1 MAAQGPRS
9 GLRVTRV
16 GALHVTR
23 VRGQHV
29 TRVWAQDVTRIRG
42 QHTTRV
48 RAQRV
53 TKIGAQHVTRFR
65 AQHVTWVRLQ
75 PIIMSGFT
83 FFHLFLCFSR
93 VLSRSRVTRG
103 RAPPLQSSCASARPA
118 GLCPGQGHE
127 DSYGLYRLLLSLAF
141 L

>member
-1 MAAQGPRS
+1 M
-9 GLRVTRV
+9 TRV

-48 RAQRV
+48 RAQHV

-93 VLSRSRVTRG
+93 VLFRSRVTRG
-103 RAPPLQSSCASARPA
+103 RAPSPPEQLRLSQARGAVSGAGPRGQLWPLPSAPE
-118 GLCPGQGHE
+118 PGFP
-127 DSYGLYRLLLSLAF
+127 LSLGK
-141 L
+141 LS